1 MNVINRNLNGP
12 PTQGRRREC
21 ARRLRQQQKAH
32 DRTLVEVFSEMP
44 DDTVSALLMLDDAQ
58 CGFVEDQIEQA
69 AVTQETKPAPRRVA
83 GAGVVAAML
92 AASRV
97 ST

>member
-1 MNVINRNLNGP
+1 MNHINRNLNGP
-12 PTQGRRREC
+12 PTQGRKREC

-32 DRTLVEVFSEMP
+32 DRTLIEVFSEMP
-44 DDTVSALLMLDDAQ
+44 DDAVSALLTLDDAQ

-69 AVTQETKPAPRRVA
+69 DVAQDIRRVA
-83 GAGVVAAML
+83 GA
-92 AASRV
+92 